1 LRSKHALY
9 YIANE
14 MSTSLAQMTAKADN
28 DKERRRARKCATD
41 RKAQKGHRERREAYV
56 KQLESSIKTL
66 TEQQTADDRIRAL
79 LEESNILKEE
89 QSRLRARL
97 RRVHSLTAAC
107 EPNADGETN
116 LESHMKSPPLRATA
130 DVHGS
135 EDGFGDIAAA
145 QVFYET
151 GGVSTNLADISDDH
165 QVVDPFDGLDGS
177 QSIEQ
182 SVNSNSL
189 SIEEYFGTALS
200 DFTAGQHRQD
210 GNYRQVDVVP
220 TSSETALVPQ
230 ELNLSLWALTTSNV
244 SNDPLLCTNPHS
256 KAPHDPLLEHISLPR
271 YCQPVLGTADKILET
286 FLEEARVEHRES
298 RFDTSE
304 PTLSSL
310 LSDPPKT
317 VLAFRLFNF
326 ISSAGPMPLHI
337 FLSVFWVQY
346 LLLRVSGYSQSS
358 FQSIYDQVLMI
369 E

>member
-1 LRSKHALY
+1 
-9 YIANE
+9 
-14 MSTSLAQMTAKADN
+14 MSTSLAQMTAKADD
-28 DKERRRARKCATD
+28 DKERRRARKRATD

-66 TEQQTADDRIRAL
+66 TEQQTTDDRIKAL
-79 LEESNILKEE
+79 LEENNILKEE
-89 QSRLRARL
+89 QSRLRSRL

-151 GGVSTNLADISDDH
+151 GGVYTNLADISDDH

-177 QSIEQ
+177 QSIE
-182 SVNSNSL
+182 
-189 SIEEYFGTALS
+189 
-200 DFTAGQHRQD
+200 
-210 GNYRQVDVVP
+210 
-220 TSSETALVPQ
+220 
-230 ELNLSLWALTTSNV
+230 
-244 SNDPLLCTNPHS
+244 
-256 KAPHDPLLEHISLPR
+256 HISLPR
-271 YCQPVLGTADKILET
+271 YCQPILGTADKILET
-286 FLEEARVEHRES
+286 FLEEALVEHRES

-326 ISSAGPMPLHI
+326 ISSADPMPLHI

>member
-1 LRSKHALY
+1 
-9 YIANE
+9 
-14 MSTSLAQMTAKADN
+14 MSTPLAQITAKVDD
-28 DKERRRARKCATD
+28 DKERRRARKRATD

-66 TEQQTADDRIRAL
+66 TEQQTNDDRIKAL
-79 LEESNILKEE
+79 LEENNILKEE

-97 RRVHSLTAAC
+97 HRVHALTAAC
-107 EPNADGETN
+107 EPNTDGETN
-116 LESHMKSPPLRATA
+116 LESHMKSPPLRATV
-130 DVHGS
+130 DVHES

-145 QVFYET
+145 QIFYET
-151 GGVSTNLADISDDH
+151 GGVSANFADISDDR

-200 DFTAGQHRQD
+200 DFTAGQNRQD
-210 GNYRQVDVVP
+210 GNCRQVDGVP

-230 ELNLSLWALTTSNV
+230 KLDSSLWALTTSNV
-244 SNDPLLCTNPHS
+244 SDNPLLCTNSHS
-256 KAPHDPLLEHISLPR
+256 KAMHDPLLEHISLPR
-271 YCQPVLGTADKILET
+271 YCEPIGPADKMLET
-286 FLEEARVEHRES
+286 FLEEARAEHRES
-298 RFDTSE
+298 RFDASE

-326 ISSAGPMPLHI
+326 ISGAGPMPLHI
-337 FLSVFWVQY
+337 FLSVFWVQS
-346 LLLRVSGYSQSS
+346 LLLRVS
-358 FQSIYDQVLMI
+358 
-369 E
+369 